1 MTPKEFRK
9 KQKFQY
15 DHFFNLTSTGISPN
29 YDNIEKFAE
38 EYHQA
43 KLKLLGIG
51 GVSVS
56 FNEGYEKGWTE
67 ATTEAC
73 KEIAK
78 NYQPNER

>member
-9 KQKFQY
+9 KQEFQY

-51 GVSVS
+51 DGSNCDAIFEEVSKFS
-56 FNEGYEKGWTE
+56 DEDIECDATE
-67 ATTEAC
+67 AD
-73 KEIAK
+73 I
-78 NYQPNER
+78 Y